1 MKINRVRQKKLFE
14 NQRKECA
21 FFTSAKSAVEYIKAN
36 LDSNCEW
43 GGCKNNEWIYDI
55 SQMKKT
61 LLDGFRWGEMRGGYL
76 SNDFNIEI
84 INTEN

>member
-1 MKINRVRQKKLFE
+1 MKIYRVRQKEMFG
-14 NQRKECA
+14 NRRKECA
-21 FFTSAKSAVEYIKAN
+21 FFTSAKSAVNYIKAN
-36 LDSNCEW
+36 LNPNCEW
-43 GGCKNNEWIYDI
+43 GGCKNGKWISDI

-61 LLDGFRWGEMRGGYL
+61 LLDGFHWGEIHSGYL